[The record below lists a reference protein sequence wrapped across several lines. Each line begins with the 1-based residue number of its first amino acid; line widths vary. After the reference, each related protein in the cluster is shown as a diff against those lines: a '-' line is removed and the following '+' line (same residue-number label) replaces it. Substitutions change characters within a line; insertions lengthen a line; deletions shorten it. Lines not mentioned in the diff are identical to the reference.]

1 MPALWRGQALW
12 QPLISLLKNKK
23 GNRTPGRNYNLAGFE
38 ELKIMADVP
47 RHKNEHKW
55 NSSGAGQGE
64 KSSGDHSYLGNYS
77 KNHISHKHAFIFLQL
92 QNEKKKTCLSFQIHP
107 VRIIRGH
114 QWWWYMNRRNF
125 NLLISIL
132 TIIDTVSLPQPKPT
146 TANLRCPSRKV
157 LISKQSLFPDLP

>member
-64 KSSGDHSYLGNYS
+64 KSSGDHSYLGKYS
-77 KNHISHKHAFIFLQL
+77 KNHISHKHAFISLQL
-92 QNEKKKTCLSFQIHP
+92 QNEKK
-107 VRIIRGH
+107 
-114 QWWWYMNRRNF
+114 
-125 NLLISIL
+125 NLFKFSNPSCKNHTRASVVVVHEPQKLQFTHLYSHHYRY
-132 TIIDTVSLPQPKPT
+132 SLPS
-146 TANLRCPSRKV
+146 TAQTHHC
-157 LISKQSLFPDLP
+157 QSPLSLQESAH